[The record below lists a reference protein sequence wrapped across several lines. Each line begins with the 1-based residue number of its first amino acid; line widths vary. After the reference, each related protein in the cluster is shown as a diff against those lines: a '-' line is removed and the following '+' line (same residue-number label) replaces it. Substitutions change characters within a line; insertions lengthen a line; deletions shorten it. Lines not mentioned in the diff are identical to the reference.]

1 MIQRLLTILL
11 LSCKKA
17 TGLIDKKMVVKLS
30 FRENVML
37 HIHSSV
43 CDFCR
48 QYEKQSHLIDEILT
62 EHLQK
67 SDPEQVPQV
76 VNDELKDKIFT
87 RLNKN

>member
-1 MIQRLLTILL
+1 MQRLLTILL

-17 TGLIDKKMVVKLS
+17 TELIDKKMLVKLS

-37 HIHSSV
+37 HIHNSV

-48 QYEKQSHLIDEILT
+48 QYEKQSHLIDEILS

-76 VNDELKDKIFT
+76 VNKELKDKIFT
-87 RLNKN
+87 RLNKS